1 MKNEKNA
8 WVFVFQKYGKF
19 WSILLGHFIKHRHL
33 ISGEWLRIRKMHNI
47 LYVMA
52 HNTFCCLEFHF
63 IRFPLRSAPVVIKHS
78 CTCESI
84 QHQFATVGPGEAGPF
99 KKEDWLAKR
108 FGCWICML
116 MNGLP
121 IHVQWCI
128 NIIHKVHPFFRL
140 HTFKVPVTVWT
151 EKKWNFVCTFQK

>member
-84 QHQFATVGPGEAGPF
+84 QHQFATVVVGPELQGREARSIQKRGLIG
-99 KKEDWLAKR
+99 KKVWLLDMYAHEWLTYS
-108 FGCWICML
+108 CAM
-116 MNGLP
+116 M
-121 IHVQWCI
+121 H
-128 NIIHKVHPFFRL
+128 
-140 HTFKVPVTVWT
+140 
-151 EKKWNFVCTFQK
+151 